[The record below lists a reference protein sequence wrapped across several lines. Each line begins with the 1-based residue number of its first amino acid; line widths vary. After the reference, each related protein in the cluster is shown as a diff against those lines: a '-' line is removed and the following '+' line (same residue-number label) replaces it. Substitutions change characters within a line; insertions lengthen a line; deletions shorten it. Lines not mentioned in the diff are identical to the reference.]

1 MKETMQSESLTSKIC
16 APFWDMTHPKKT
28 PLQISRETIKA
39 MIVDAEE
46 SYCDEFDEG
55 NTIQSMWWDGYLRA
69 LYRVLEYHEQ

>member
-1 MKETMQSESLTSKIC
+1 
-16 APFWDMTHPKKT
+16 
-28 PLQISRETIKA
+28 

>member
-1 MKETMQSESLTSKIC
+1 
-16 APFWDMTHPKKT
+16 
-28 PLQISRETIKA
+28 

-46 SYCDEFDEG
+46 SYCDEFDKG